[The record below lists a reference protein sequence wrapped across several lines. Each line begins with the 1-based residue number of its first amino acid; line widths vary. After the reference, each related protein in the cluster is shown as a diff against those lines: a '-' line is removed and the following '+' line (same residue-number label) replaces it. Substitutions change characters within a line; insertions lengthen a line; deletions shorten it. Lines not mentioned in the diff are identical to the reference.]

1 MRWRTLNSY
10 RSALE
15 ELRGMPA
22 HELLGVPASATVAEI
37 KAAYRKRV
45 RAYHPDCVDPFLK
58 GHGEEA
64 DILRALARFVVERES

>member
-1 MRWRTLNSY
+1 
-10 RSALE
+10 
-15 ELRGMPA
+15 MPA

-58 GHGEEA
+58 GHGEEVVKLLNRA
-64 DILRALARFVVERES
+64 YELMLRRSQ